1 MPPRKASLRATLSE
15 ITLATDMLCE
25 LHGVQFSLLGETG
38 VLFWVPTVKYVGEIE
53 RTVKG
58 RLEAE
63 ASTLGSRKVTK
74 VTGLVPDSKSAGKRP
89 ASGKSKEGIKHH
101 RGGASYRK
109 RKVERTGKS
118 DFLRSAWLA
127 KHQNER
133 KALIGAVAKIGTEMK
148 QSPKLMYKHHG
159 WKEETERFLARE
171 KRDRTR
177 IDELDKLINDVTSN
191 RTKAWWLNLSKL
203 DVSTYPINATVKLVS
218 SGKRPLE
225 EGFVIRHKNEF
236 GRPERGPKEP
246 KASGSGQPS
255 AKPAVKASREN
266 TPKDK
271 GGPSKEQ
278 SRTKKVEKGT
288 VPPLHAKKGK
298 ARDR

>member
-1 MPPRKASLRATLSE
+1 
-15 ITLATDMLCE
+15 MLCA
-25 LHGVQFSLLGETG
+25 LYGVQLSLLGETG

-53 RTVKG
+53 KTVEG
-58 RLEAE
+58 RVEVEA
-63 ASTLGSRKVTK
+63 ASLGSRKVTK
-74 VTGLVPDSKSAGKRP
+74 VKELAPDSKPAGKRP
-89 ASGKSKEGIKHH
+89 ATGKSKEGIKHH
-101 RGGASYRK
+101 RGGASYR
-109 RKVERTGKS
+109 RRREGRTGKS
-118 DFLRSAWLA
+118 LFLRTCWLA
-127 KHQNER
+127 KYQNER

-148 QSPKLMYKHHG
+148 QSPKLMYKQSG

-177 IDELDKLINDVTSN
+177 IDELDKFINDVTSN
-191 RTKAWWLNLSKL
+191 RTKAWWLNLSRL

-236 GRPERGPKEP
+236 GRPEKAPKEP

-288 VPPLHAKKGK
+288 VPPLQAKKGK
-298 ARDR
+298 ARARQ